1 MIMILRVVGFDNQM
15 KMTLSPDD
23 PTSSLLKERGL
34 IVITAIDTSKLR
46 GRQKHPSGWSN
57 GNMEHMYRLTYKSE
71 EGRKVV
77 RGRDVEQ
84 ICASDEQDIVP

>member
-15 KMTLSPDD
+15 KITLTPDD
-23 PTSSLLKERGL
+23 PTSPLLKKL

-57 GNMEHMYRLTYKSE
+57 GDMEHMYRLTYKSE